1 MLLKF
6 ALVTLSLKKNRHKAK
21 GPMRKI
27 LCSALISLLCS
38 AAFAQRIA
46 VIEFNAGVGISQA
59 DVDGIS
65 AIFITY
71 FRPAGYTMV
80 ERTQIDRVIDEQG
93 LQRSSLTESQM
104 VSIGKILNVSMIVVG
119 DVNVVMGQYNV
130 DVRVLNVE
138 SGTIAATEGATFAGT
153 SYRTSMQSIAQKLA
167 SKIAISA
174 GPSVSA
180 GSGSSTPRKRTTVET
195 IYGYLKVFPSEL
207 GTFDA
212 EPTSVIGH
220 INTAAQY
227 GYNTWRIPTNEELSL
242 LRANGYL
249 NANNAYMTRENRK
262 GVVLLV
268 TDKED
273 AATLNEQKRQE
284 QAAIARRIE
293 EQRKVEEQRKK
304 ELLAQ
309 GWIDLGLPS
318 GTLWKNKN
326 ESSFYTYEQAITR
339 YGSQLPTQ
347 SQIVELVQKCSWVWD
362 NTGYTITGPNGNCIF
377 LPAPAP
383 RLGSIVNGDGY
394 GHYVTSTYAGTAED
408 GGFKVYFLL
417 YFSEDFI
424 KTDAYYVSERYM
436 HMVRLVR

>member
-1 MLLKF
+1 MKKIFSFLIILLTVF
-6 ALVTLSLKKNRHKAK
+6 
-21 GPMRKI
+21 
-27 LCSALISLLCS
+27 SAN
-38 AAFAQRIA
+38 AQRIA
-46 VIEFNAGVGISQA
+46 VLEFKAGVGVSQA
-59 DVDGIS
+59 DVDGLS

-80 ERTQIDRVIDEQG
+80 ERPQIDKVIDEQG
-93 LQRSSLTESQM
+93 LQRSSMTENQM
-104 VSIGKILNVSMIVVG
+104 VRVGQILNVSKIVVG

-138 SGTIAATEGATFAGT
+138 SATIIATEGATFAGT
-153 SYRTSMQSIAQKLA
+153 SYRNSMQNVAQRLA

-174 GPSVSA
+174 GSSVSA
-180 GSGSSTPRKRTTVET
+180 GSGSSAPRKRTTVET

-212 EPTSVIGH
+212 EPTFVIGH
-220 INTAAQY
+220 INAAAQY

-242 LRANGYL
+242 LRANNYL

-284 QAAIARRIE
+284 QAARARRIE
-293 EQRKVEEQRKK
+293 LQRKVEEQRKK

-347 SQIVELVQKCSWVWD
+347 SQIVELVQKCSWVWN

-383 RLGSIVNGDGY
+383 RLGSLVDGVGY
-394 GHYVTSTYAGTAED
+394 GHYVTSTYAGRAED
-408 GGFKVYFLL
+408 GGFKVYYLL
-417 YFSEDFI
+417 YFSKDFI
-424 KTDAYYVSERYM
+424 ETDRYYVSERYM
-436 HMVRLVR
+436 HMVRLVHSYKS